1 MLGENA
7 HSFIPAHAPGAPE
20 QEAFLAASGDLGL
33 AAMNELPDVFFFV
46 KDVERRFVYW
56 NLAFLTLMGLTAG
69 ELVGRRDE
77 DLSPGYLVEHYREDD
92 LKVLTTGAR
101 LVDIVELVHNVDGS
115 YDWFTTTKFPVR
127 DRDGAI
133 IGVAGIT
140 RSLTKRAGVAEQLLP
155 LTPAIELISREY
167 HRSLSIAE
175 LAGAVSM
182 SPSHFA
188 RLFKRHFGTSPH
200 RYLRGVRLI
209 AACDLLCTTDDPVSV
224 VATRAGYYDHSHLT
238 NDLVRSKGMTPSEYR
253 ARYRRVPAPRR
264 QVVRG

>member
-1 MLGENA
+1 MLGENDQLP
-7 HSFIPAHAPGAPE
+7 PAPHAERTPE
-20 QEAFLAASGDLGL
+20 QDVFLTASGDLGL
-33 AAMNELPDVFFFV
+33 AAMDELPDVFFFV

-56 NLAFLTLMGLTAG
+56 NAAFLTLMGLTAA
-69 ELVGRRDE
+69 EVVGRRDE

-92 LKVLTTGAR
+92 LRVLTTGAR

-115 YDWFTTTKFPVR
+115 YDWFTTTKFPVC
-127 DRDGAI
+127 DGAGAI

-140 RSLTKRAGVAEQLLP
+140 RNLTKRAGVAEQLLP

-175 LAGAVSM
+175 LASAVSM

-200 RYLRGVRLI
+200 KYLRGVRLI
-209 AACDLLCTTDDPVSV
+209 AACDLLCTTDDPVST
-224 VATRAGYYDHSHLT
+224 VATRTGYYDHSHLT
-238 NDLVRSKGMTPSEYR
+238 NELVRAKGMTPSDYR
-253 ARYRRVPAPRR
+253 ARYRRVQAPRR